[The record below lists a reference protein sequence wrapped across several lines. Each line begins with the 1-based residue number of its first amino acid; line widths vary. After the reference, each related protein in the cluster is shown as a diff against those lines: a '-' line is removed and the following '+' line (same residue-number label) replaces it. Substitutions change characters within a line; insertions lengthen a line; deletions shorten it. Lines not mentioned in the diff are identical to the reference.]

1 MTTVL
6 VLDDPESGRRLLATA
21 LAGEGYRLL
30 EASTGEEAFELAR
43 AERPELIIADV
54 LMDDHE
60 FVGKLR
66 AHETTRTI
74 PVILCT
80 ATDGA
85 EEVRRAADAWSISQ
99 ILVKP
104 FEPEDVVQVVA
115 EELT

>member
-30 EASTGEEAFELAR
+30 EARSGEEAFGLAR

-60 FVGKLR
+60 FLGKLR
-66 AHETTRTI
+66 ADETTRSI

-80 ATDGA
+80 ATDGVD
-85 EEVRRAADAWSISQ
+85 EVRRAAGAWSISQ

-104 FEPEDVVQVVA
+104 FEPDEVIQVVA